1 MKINAKQRREILAL
15 ELVKSENYDHFFDIL
30 EGDLSHNHAPK
41 GRQLTSAVREQKEI
55 TDKII
60 RTAKKLLDFLSNP
73 SAASVQTSA
82 SRRIASR
89 GKQSN
94 YRWSDDL
101 ALNCISAIR
110 DEAITKKE
118 DLLESVG
125 TRYKEQTL
133 IDIMSFWN
141 YYMKQPIRPITP
153 NGRFVKFSSIL
164 LSQDSE
170 TTCRAIQ
177 RLLKKQPEL
186 AFVLSDTT
194 KPTKK

>member
-1 MKINAKQRREILAL
+1 MKINAKQRKKILTL
-15 ELVKSENYDHFFDIL
+15 KLVKSENYDHFFDIL

-41 GRQLTSAVREQKEI
+41 GRQLTSVVREQKEI

-60 RTAKKLLDFLSNP
+60 RAATKLLDLLSNP
-73 SAASVQTSA
+73 SAASVQTIA

-101 ALNCISAIR
+101 ALKCVSAIR
-110 DEAITKKE
+110 DEAMTKKE
-118 DLLESVG
+118 DLRESVG
-125 TRYKEQTL
+125 SRYKEQTL
-133 IDIMSFWN
+133 MDIMSFWN
-141 YYMKQPIRPITP
+141 DYMNQSIRPITP

-186 AFVLSDTT
+186 AFVLSVTT